1 MYKVGIGSF
10 YDLLLTLLPLQ
21 FLIYIASVQL
31 FEVMELWLNQCL
43 GTEIYLAHGD
53 FRFHPFAQRNSSLEN
68 ILVSGNFYNHEY

>member
-10 YDLLLTLLPLQ
+10 YDLLLTLLLLQ

-31 FEVMELWLNQCL
+31 FEVMELWLNQSL

-53 FRFHPFAQRNSSLEN
+53 FRFQSFAQWNSSLEN
-68 ILVSGNFYNHEY
+68 IFV